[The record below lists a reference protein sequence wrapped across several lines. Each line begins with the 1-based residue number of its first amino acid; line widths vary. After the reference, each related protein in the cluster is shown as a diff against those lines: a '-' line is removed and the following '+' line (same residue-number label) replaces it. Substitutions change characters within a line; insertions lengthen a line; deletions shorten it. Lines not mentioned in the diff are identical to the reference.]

1 MDLVNSSSKKKV
13 RVCVI
18 GSGAA
23 GLSALRHLSSD
34 LDYFE
39 PEAFEQT
46 GDIGGTWIYTEKV
59 GLDENGLP
67 IHTSMY
73 RDLRSNA
80 PCELMNFPDFRKMKA
95 DKGSGVHRE
104 LLLSYLR
111 DYANYF
117 QILRFIKFF
126 KKIQRVRAEII
137 ESNGQNIT
145 TWHVKIEDVKT
156 KKILC
161 KEYDAIMVCTGHYS
175 QPNIPIVPGIEE
187 FPGRILHSHTYRKP
201 EEFSGKKVLIFGS
214 AFSATDIGV
223 ELSPYANAIYMS
235 NRGERITSKLPP
247 IMVQVPD
254 IEKVEGNTVFF
265 IDGSSV
271 SVDVFMYCTGY
282 IMQFPFL
289 DKSCG
294 ITVDDNFVYPLYKHT
309 INVNQPTMCF
319 LGINSYVITFP
330 MFHVKALFFLY
341 MLKKRF
347 ELPSMEIMLEDAQL
361 KGNKKRHAHRL
372 FLSQYDLFDSL
383 AHDAGFEPIP
393 HIFRKALDLWTII
406 REEDLW
412 HYKDYKV
419 IISEDDSDAEIVY
432 CP

>member
-1 MDLVNSSSKKKV
+1 MNLVNTDSKKKV

-23 GLSALRHLSSD
+23 GLCALRHLSSD

-46 GDIGGTWIYTEKV
+46 GNIGGIWIYTEKI
-59 GLDENGLP
+59 GLDENGFP

-80 PCELMNFPDFRKMKA
+80 PCELMNFPDFRTMKGN
-95 DKGSGVHRE
+95 KGSGVHRE
-104 LLLSYLR
+104 ILLSYLR
-111 DYANYF
+111 DYANHF
-117 QILRFIKFF
+117 QILHFIKFF
-126 KKIQRVRAEII
+126 KKIEEVRAEII
-137 ESNGQNIT
+137 QSGDKNIT
-145 TWHVKIEDVKT
+145 IWHVKIKDLNTMEIV
-156 KKILC
+156 C
-161 KEYDAIMVCTGHYS
+161 KEYDAIMVCTGNYS
-175 QPNIPIVPGIEE
+175 RPNIPIVSGIEN
-187 FPGRILHSHTYRKP
+187 FPGQILHSHTYRKP
-201 EEFSGKKVLIFGS
+201 EEFIGKNILIFGS

-223 ELSPYANAIYMS
+223 ELSTYANVIYMS

-247 IMVQVPD
+247 SIIQVPN
-254 IEKVEGNTVFF
+254 IKCVEGNKIYF

-271 SVDVFMYCTGY
+271 IVDVFMYCTGY
-282 IMQFPFL
+282 LMEFPFL
-289 DKSCG
+289 DKSCA
-294 ITVDDNFVYPLYKHT
+294 ISVDDNFVYPLYKHT
-309 INVNQPTMCF
+309 ININQPTMCF

-347 ELPSMEIMLEDAQL
+347 KLPSKEIMLEDAKL

-383 AHDAGFEPIP
+383 AHEAGFQPIP
-393 HIFRKALDLWTII
+393 HIFRKALDLWTIV
-406 REEDLW
+406 REDDLW
-412 HYKDYKV
+412 HYKDYK
-419 IISEDDSDAEIVY
+419 IIINNDDSDAEIVY
-432 CP
+432 SP